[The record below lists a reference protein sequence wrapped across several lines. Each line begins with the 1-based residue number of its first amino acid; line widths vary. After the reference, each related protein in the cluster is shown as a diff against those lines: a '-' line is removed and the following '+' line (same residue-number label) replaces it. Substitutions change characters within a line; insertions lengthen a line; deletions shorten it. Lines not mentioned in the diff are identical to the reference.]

1 MEIWSQVVTSGR
13 QRVNI
18 RRQCLTVL
26 IPILHRPV
34 PAIVEDKTQPTP
46 YVSTLCLP
54 DVTAHDQLILQ
65 AIIKYHRQEQPG
77 NEANSVHCLCINF
90 HWKKKNRMGSYLC

>member
-1 MEIWSQVVTSGR
+1 MAAVSDCINSHFALTCSCHCQR
-13 QRVNI
+13 QM
-18 RRQCLTVL
+18 
-26 IPILHRPV
+26 H
-34 PAIVEDKTQPTP
+34 PTP

-77 NEANSVHCLCINF
+77 NEANSVHCLCVNF
-90 HWKKKNRMGSYLC
+90 HWKKKTEWVAICASLLS